1 MPEGRQN
8 LQASKTKRATGT
20 GRQTMRNNSYFN
32 ADLNSR
38 PDIFSVI
45 GRYVFLK
52 RRGRES
58 TGLCPLHADKN
69 PSLAVNEDK
78 QVWYCHACSIGGDA
92 IRFVELVEGVPFK
105 EAVSILGMGQRP
117 QPPQHSP
124 ARRAAKWVNDQIQKM
139 NIRLRDLDEQIEL
152 ADEIPD
158 PELAESLWNERR
170 VLADMRDDLGRSE
183 YRADFVEIKDVIEGI
198 TKGFE

>member
-1 MPEGRQN
+1 
-8 LQASKTKRATGT
+8 
-20 GRQTMRNNSYFN
+20 
-32 ADLNSR
+32 
-38 PDIFSVI
+38 
-45 GRYVFLK
+45 
-52 RRGRES
+52 
-58 TGLCPLHADKN
+58 
-69 PSLAVNEDK
+69 
-78 QVWYCHACSIGGDA
+78 
-92 IRFVELVEGVPFK
+92 
-105 EAVSILGMGQRP
+105 MGQRP

-124 ARRAAKWVNDQIQKM
+124 VRRAAKWVNDQIQKM

-198 TKGFE
+198 TKEF